1 MVLSSFDTGFDF
13 EAPLAG
19 DMLAAIGLH
28 PASVREVIAEN
39 RALRCADREAVF
51 PERHLADLY
60 PAPSC
65 GPAARRWRRA

>member
-19 DMLAAIGLH
+19 DMLAAIGIH
-28 PASVREVIAEN
+28 PASVREVIAED

-51 PERHLADLY
+51 PERRIADLY
-60 PAPSC
+60 PTPAC
-65 GPAARRWRRA
+65 GSAARRWRRA

>member
-1 MVLSSFDTGFDF
+1 MVLSSFDSGFDF